1 MMDAAVPDV
10 DRLCVRGFSNE
21 DSDDSEDGEW
31 LTSVAGNASAPP
43 YSPLMVY
50 TFGGTAVSGGGGRTA
65 GLPLSSPPPPS
76 LLTMLDVVVMTESGR
91 CSGPCSDRRTVSCSY
106 VGRSRSEA
114 KQWVRVV
121 PAAAGGRGGKNP
133 SSGRTGEGRSVEAG
147 S

>member
-1 MMDAAVPDV
+1 MMEAAVPDV

-21 DSDDSEDGEW
+21 DSEDSEDGEW
-31 LTSVAGNASAPP
+31 LTSVVGKASAPP

-50 TFGGTAVSGGGGRTA
+50 TFGGTAVSGGGGGKIA

-91 CSGPCSDRRTVSCSY
+91 CSPACSDRRTVSCSY

-121 PAAAGGRGGKNP
+121 PAAGGRGGKNP
-133 SSGRTGEGRSVEAG
+133 SSGRTGEERSVAAG